1 LIHFYKSVSDDT
13 MLCKT
18 IFSVGALIITTLAA
32 PSPQEGDPNDD
43 VEVLLNGPVSTNDPD
58 YDYGGDYGGFF
69 GSGFPSLFGAPRVR
83 VVVVP
88 VDEVGL
94 DGGVG
99 GLGDILSSIFG
110 PTRDLA
116 PPSEEGVDTGA
127 ADCGVMCTFIKELLE
142 GHLKDVREHIDD
154 VRDRENEIGGDY
166 DLGSDSD
173 EGFDVNN
180 STHTTKVL
188 EDGSVVHINKTT
200 ISDTDDDG
208 NSFFFHKS
216 VIHTVND
223 GETSNGKEGAVNEEE
238 EEEVL
243 TDIPEYVDEAL
254 SGTPEYVDGDGD
266 DLEEEEKSGGVDDGL
281 MQ

>member
-1 LIHFYKSVSDDT
+1 M
-13 MLCKT
+13 MLCGT
-18 IFSVGALIITTLAA
+18 IFSVGALIISTLAA

-43 VEVLLNGPVSTNDPD
+43 VEVLVNGPVSTNDPD

-116 PPSEEGVDTGA
+116 PPSEGSAD
-127 ADCGVMCTFIKELLE
+127 DCGVMCTFLKELLE
-142 GHLKDVREHIDD
+142 GHLKGVREHIDD

-166 DLGSDSD
+166 DFGSDSD

-200 ISDTDDDG
+200 ISDTDEDG

-216 VIHTVND
+216 VIHTVSD
-223 GETSNGKEGAVNEEE
+223 GQTSNDEEDVDIAEEE
-238 EEEVL
+238 ALTGDPELIEE
-243 TDIPEYVDEAL
+243 
-254 SGTPEYVDGDGD
+254 GD
-266 DLEEEEKSGGVDDGL
+266 DLDEEEKSGGAQTAGVDDGL

>member
-1 LIHFYKSVSDDT
+1 
-13 MLCKT
+13 M
-18 IFSVGALIITTLAA
+18 G
-32 PSPQEGDPNDD
+32 
-43 VEVLLNGPVSTNDPD
+43 
-58 YDYGGDYGGFF
+58 
-69 GSGFPSLFGAPRVR
+69 
-83 VVVVP
+83 
-88 VDEVGL
+88 
-94 DGGVG
+94 
-99 GLGDILSSIFG
+99 
-110 PTRDLA
+110 
-116 PPSEEGVDTGA
+116 
-127 ADCGVMCTFIKELLE
+127 IKELLE

-166 DLGSDSD
+166 DLGNDSD
-173 EGFDVNN
+173 EEGFDVNN

-223 GETSNGKEGAVNEEE
+223 GETSNGKEGAVTEEEE

-243 TDIPEYVDEAL
+243 TGIPEYVDEAL
-254 SGTPEYVDGDGD
+254 SGTPEYVDGD

-281 MQ
+281 M

>member
-1 LIHFYKSVSDDT
+1 
-13 MLCKT
+13 MLCRT
-18 IFSVGALIITTLAA
+18 IFSVGILIFTTLAA

-88 VDEVGL
+88 VEEVGL

-116 PPSEEGVDTGA
+116 PPSEEA
-127 ADCGVMCTFIKELLE
+127 ASNDCGVMCTFIKELLE

-166 DLGSDSD
+166 DLGNDSD
-173 EGFDVNN
+173 EEGFDVNN

-200 ISDTDDDG
+200 ISDTDDNG

-223 GETSNGKEGAVNEEE
+223 REPGKEGAEEE
-238 EEEVL
+238 DAL
-243 TDIPEYVDEAL
+243 TPAYESESDT
-254 SGTPEYVDGDGD
+254 GTPTYIVDDGD
-266 DLEEEEKSGGVDDGL
+266 DLEEEQKSGGVDDGL

>member
-1 LIHFYKSVSDDT
+1 
-13 MLCKT
+13 MLCRT

-166 DLGSDSD
+166 DLGNDSD
-173 EGFDVNN
+173 EEGFDVNN

-216 VIHTVND
+216 VIHTVSD
-223 GETSNGKEGAVNEEE
+223 GEPGKEGAE

-243 TDIPEYVDEAL
+243 TPESDI
-254 SGTPEYVDGDGD
+254 GTPEFIVDDGD
-266 DLEEEEKSGGVDDGL
+266 DLEEEQKSGGVDDGL
-281 MQ
+281 IQ

>member
-1 LIHFYKSVSDDT
+1 
-13 MLCKT
+13 M
-18 IFSVGALIITTLAA
+18 GTLAA

-173 EGFDVNN
+173 EEGFDVNN

-243 TDIPEYVDEAL
+243 TDIPEYADEAL
-254 SGTPEYVDGDGD
+254 SGTPESVAGDGDDLDDAD

>member
-1 LIHFYKSVSDDT
+1 M
-13 MLCKT
+13 MLCGT
-18 IFSVGALIITTLAA
+18 IFSVGALIISTLAA

-43 VEVLLNGPVSTNDPD
+43 VEVLVNGPVSTNDPD

-116 PPSEEGVDTGA
+116 PPSEGSAD
-127 ADCGVMCTFIKELLE
+127 DCGVMCTFLKELLE
-142 GHLKDVREHIDD
+142 GHLKGVREHIDD

-166 DLGSDSD
+166 DFGSDSD

-200 ISDTDDDG
+200 ISDTDEDG

-223 GETSNGKEGAVNEEE
+223 GQTSNDEEDVEEE
-238 EEEVL
+238 AL
-243 TDIPEYVDEAL
+243 TGDPEYIEN
-254 SGTPEYVDGDGD
+254 GDN
-266 DLEEEEKSGGVDDGL
+266 LNEEEKSGGAETAGVDDGL

>member
-1 LIHFYKSVSDDT
+1 
-13 MLCKT
+13 MLCRT

-166 DLGSDSD
+166 DLGNDSD
-173 EGFDVNN
+173 EEGFDVNN

-216 VIHTVND
+216 VIHTVSD
-223 GETSNGKEGAVNEEE
+223 GELGKEGAEEE
-238 EEEVL
+238 DAL
-243 TDIPEYVDEAL
+243 TPEYESESDT
-254 SGTPEYVDGDGD
+254 GTPEYIVDDGD
-266 DLEEEEKSGGVDDGL
+266 DLEEEQKSGGVDDGL

>member
-1 LIHFYKSVSDDT
+1 M
-13 MLCKT
+13 MLCRT
-18 IFSVGALIITTLAA
+18 IFSVGALIICTLAA

-43 VEVLLNGPVSTNDPD
+43 VEVLVNGPVSTNDPD

-116 PPSEEGVDTGA
+116 PPSEGSAD
-127 ADCGVMCTFIKELLE
+127 DCGVMCTFLKELLE
-142 GHLKDVREHIDD
+142 GHLKGVREHIDD

-166 DLGSDSD
+166 DFGSDSD

-188 EDGSVVHINKTT
+188 DDGSVVHINKTT

-216 VIHTVND
+216 VIHTVSD
-223 GETSNGKEGAVNEEE
+223 GQTSNDEEDVDE
-238 EEEVL
+238 EAL
-243 TDIPEYVDEAL
+243 TGDPEYIE
-254 SGTPEYVDGDGD
+254 EGDN
-266 DLEEEEKSGGVDDGL
+266 LEKEEEKSGGVDDGL

>member
-1 LIHFYKSVSDDT
+1 
-13 MLCKT
+13 MLCGT
-18 IFSVGALIITTLAA
+18 IFSVGALIISTLGA

-43 VEVLLNGPVSTNDPD
+43 VEVLVNGPVSTNDPD
-58 YDYGGDYGGFF
+58 YDYGAGDYGGFF

-110 PTRDLA
+110 PTRDHA
-116 PPSEEGVDTGA
+116 PPSEVEAGSA
-127 ADCGVMCTFIKELLE
+127 NDCGVMCTFLKELLE
-142 GHLKDVREHIDD
+142 GHLKGVREHIDD

-166 DLGSDSD
+166 DFGSDSD

-188 EDGSVVHINKTT
+188 DDGSVVHINKTT
-200 ISDTDDDG
+200 ISDTDEDG

-216 VIHTVND
+216 VIHTVSD
-223 GETSNGKEGAVNEEE
+223 GQTSNNEENVE
-238 EEEVL
+238 EEAL
-243 TDIPEYVDEAL
+243 TGDPESIE
-254 SGTPEYVDGDGD
+254 EGD
-266 DLEEEEKSGGVDDGL
+266 DNLKEEEEKSGGVETDGVDDGL

>member
-1 LIHFYKSVSDDT
+1 
-13 MLCKT
+13 MLCRT

-166 DLGSDSD
+166 DLGNDSD
-173 EGFDVNN
+173 EEGFDVNN

-216 VIHTVND
+216 VIHTVSD
-223 GETSNGKEGAVNEEE
+223 GEPGKEGAEEE
-238 EEEVL
+238 DAL
-243 TDIPEYVDEAL
+243 TPEYESESDT
-254 SGTPEYVDGDGD
+254 GTPEYIVDDGD
-266 DLEEEEKSGGVDDGL
+266 DLEEEQKSGGVDDGL

>member
-1 LIHFYKSVSDDT
+1 M
-13 MLCKT
+13 MLCGT
-18 IFSVGALIITTLAA
+18 IFSVGALIISTLAA

-43 VEVLLNGPVSTNDPD
+43 VEVLVNGPVSTNDPD

-116 PPSEEGVDTGA
+116 PPSEGSAD
-127 ADCGVMCTFIKELLE
+127 DCGVMCTFLKELLE
-142 GHLKDVREHIDD
+142 GHLKGVREHIDD

-166 DLGSDSD
+166 DFGSDSD

-188 EDGSVVHINKTT
+188 DDGSVVHINKTT
-200 ISDTDDDG
+200 ISDTDEDG

-216 VIHTVND
+216 VIHTISD
-223 GETSNGKEGAVNEEE
+223 GQTSNDEEDVEEE
-238 EEEVL
+238 AL
-243 TDIPEYVDEAL
+243 TGDPEYIEN
-254 SGTPEYVDGDGD
+254 GDNLD
-266 DLEEEEKSGGVDDGL
+266 EEEKSGGVETAGVDDGL

>member
-1 LIHFYKSVSDDT
+1 
-13 MLCKT
+13 MLSTT
-18 IFSVGALIITTLAA
+18 IFSIGALIVTTFAA
-32 PSPQEGDPNDD
+32 PSPQEEGDPNDD

-83 VVVVP
+83 VLVVP

-116 PPSEEGVDTGA
+116 PPSKESVESA
-127 ADCGVMCTFIKELLE
+127 AADDCGVMCTFIKELLE
-142 GHLKDVREHIDD
+142 GHLKGVKEHIDD

-166 DLGSDSD
+166 DFGSDSD

-200 ISDTDDDG
+200 ISDTDEDG

-216 VIHTVND
+216 VIHTIND
-223 GETSNGKEGAVNEEE
+223 GQESDGKEAEDEEA
-238 EEEVL
+238 L
-243 TDIPEYVDEAL
+243 IGIPEYVVDEY
-254 SGTPEYVDGDGD
+254 SGTPENVDDGED
-266 DLEEEEKSGGVDDGL
+266 VDEEEKSGGVDDGL

>member
-1 LIHFYKSVSDDT
+1 

-18 IFSVGALIITTLAA
+18 IFSVGVLIISTLAA

-88 VDEVGL
+88 VDEVGP

-116 PPSEEGVDTGA
+116 PPSEEGVDSA
-127 ADCGVMCTFIKELLE
+127 ADCGAMCTFIKELLE
-142 GHLKDVREHIDD
+142 GHLKGVREHIDD

-173 EGFDVNN
+173 SAGFDVNN

-200 ISDTDDDG
+200 ISDTDEDG

-216 VIHTVND
+216 VIHTVSD
-223 GETSNGKEGAVNEEE
+223 GQEGNGKEGEEA
-238 EEEVL
+238 L
-243 TDIPEYVDEAL
+243 AGIPEYVVDES
-254 SGTPEYVDGDGD
+254 SGTPEYVDNGEDV
-266 DLEEEEKSGGVDDGL
+266 EEEEKSGGVDDGL

>member
-1 LIHFYKSVSDDT
+1 
-13 MLCKT
+13 MLCRT
-18 IFSVGALIITTLAA
+18 IFSVGILIFSTLAA

-69 GSGFPSLFGAPRVR
+69 GSGFPTLFGGAPRVR

-94 DGGVG
+94 DSGVG
-99 GLGDILSSIFG
+99 GFGDILSSIFG
-110 PTRDLA
+110 PTRDIA
-116 PPSEEGVDTGA
+116 PPSEGEPGSAD
-127 ADCGVMCTFIKELLE
+127 DCGVMCTFIKELLE

-166 DLGSDSD
+166 DFGGDSD

-188 EDGSVVHINKTT
+188 DDGSVLHINKTT
-200 ISDTDDDG
+200 ISDTDEDG

-216 VIHTVND
+216 VIHTVSD
-223 GETSNGKEGAVNEEE
+223 GETSVEE
-238 EEEVL
+238 
-243 TDIPEYVDEAL
+243 EAL
-254 SGTPEYVDGDGD
+254 SGTPEDVDNGD
-266 DLEEEEKSGGVDDGL
+266 DLEEEEKSGGVETDGVDDGL

>member
-1 LIHFYKSVSDDT
+1 
-13 MLCKT
+13 MLCRT
-18 IFSVGALIITTLAA
+18 IFSVGALIISTLAA

-88 VDEVGL
+88 VEEVGL

-116 PPSEEGVDTGA
+116 PPSKDA
-127 ADCGVMCTFIKELLE
+127 ASDDCGVMCTFIKELLE

-188 EDGSVVHINKTT
+188 DDGSVVHINKTT

-216 VIHTVND
+216 VIHTVSD
-223 GETSNGKEGAVNEEE
+223 GETSKEGVEEE
-238 EEEVL
+238 EEEEEAL
-243 TDIPEYVDEAL
+243 TPEYEGL
-254 SGTPEYVDGDGD
+254 SGTPEYVDDGD
-266 DLEEEEKSGGVDDGL
+266 NLEEEQKSRGVDDGL

>member
-1 LIHFYKSVSDDT
+1 

-18 IFSVGALIITTLAA
+18 IFSVGVLIVSTLAA

-88 VDEVGL
+88 VDEVGP

-116 PPSEEGVDTGA
+116 PPSEEGVDSAG
-127 ADCGVMCTFIKELLE
+127 DCGAMCTFIKELLE
-142 GHLKDVREHIDD
+142 GHLKGVREHIDD

-173 EGFDVNN
+173 SAGFDVNN

-200 ISDTDDDG
+200 ISDTDEDG

-216 VIHTVND
+216 VIHTVSD
-223 GETSNGKEGAVNEEE
+223 GKEGNGKEGEEA
-238 EEEVL
+238 L
-243 TDIPEYVDEAL
+243 AGIPEYVVDES
-254 SGTPEYVDGDGD
+254 SGTPEYVDNGEDV
-266 DLEEEEKSGGVDDGL
+266 EEEEKSGGVDDGL

>member
-1 LIHFYKSVSDDT
+1 
-13 MLCKT
+13 MLCRT

-166 DLGSDSD
+166 DLGNDSD
-173 EGFDVNN
+173 EEGFDVNN

-216 VIHTVND
+216 VIHTVSD
-223 GETSNGKEGAVNEEE
+223 GEPGKEGA

-243 TDIPEYVDEAL
+243 TPEYESESDT
-254 SGTPEYVDGDGD
+254 GTPEFIIDDGD
-266 DLEEEEKSGGVDDGL
+266 DLEEEQKSGGVDDGL

>member
-1 LIHFYKSVSDDT
+1 
-13 MLCKT
+13 MLCRT
-18 IFSVGALIITTLAA
+18 IFSVGALIVSTLAA

-69 GSGFPSLFGAPRVR
+69 GSGFPSLFGGAPRVR

-94 DGGVG
+94 DSGVG

-110 PTRDLA
+110 PTRDIA
-116 PPSEEGVDTGA
+116 PPSEVA
-127 ADCGVMCTFIKELLE
+127 ADDCGVMCTFLKELLE

-166 DLGSDSD
+166 DVGSDSD

-188 EDGSVVHINKTT
+188 DDGSVVHINKTT
-200 ISDTDDDG
+200 ISDTDEDG

-216 VIHTVND
+216 VIHTVSD
-223 GETSNGKEGAVNEEE
+223 GETSVEE
-238 EEEVL
+238 
-243 TDIPEYVDEAL
+243 EAL
-254 SGTPEYVDGDGD
+254 SGTPEDVDNGD
-266 DLEEEEKSGGVDDGL
+266 DLEEEEKSGGVETDGVDDGL

>member
-1 LIHFYKSVSDDT
+1 M
-13 MLCKT
+13 MLCRT
-18 IFSVGALIITTLAA
+18 MFSVGALIISTLGA

-43 VEVLLNGPVSTNDPD
+43 VEVLVNGPVSTNDPD

-69 GSGFPSLFGAPRVR
+69 GSGGFPSLFGAPRVR

-116 PPSEEGVDTGA
+116 PPSEVEAGSA
-127 ADCGVMCTFIKELLE
+127 NDCGVMCTFLKELLE
-142 GHLKDVREHIDD
+142 GHLKGVREHIDD

-166 DLGSDSD
+166 DFGSDSD

-180 STHTTKVL
+180 STHSTKVL
-188 EDGSVVHINKTT
+188 DDGSVVHINKTT

-216 VIHTVND
+216 VIHTVSD
-223 GETSNGKEGAVNEEE
+223 GQTSNDEEDVEEE
-238 EEEVL
+238 ALTEDPESIEE
-243 TDIPEYVDEAL
+243 
-254 SGTPEYVDGDGD
+254 GD
-266 DLEEEEKSGGVDDGL
+266 DNLKEEEEKSGGVETDGVDDGL

>member
-1 LIHFYKSVSDDT
+1 M
-13 MLCKT
+13 MLCGT
-18 IFSVGALIITTLAA
+18 IFSVGALIISTLAA

-43 VEVLLNGPVSTNDPD
+43 VEVLVNGPVSTNDPD

-116 PPSEEGVDTGA
+116 PPSESSD
-127 ADCGVMCTFIKELLE
+127 DCGVMCTFLKELLE
-142 GHLKDVREHIDD
+142 GHLKGVREHIDD

-166 DLGSDSD
+166 DFGSDSD

-200 ISDTDDDG
+200 ISDTDEDG

-216 VIHTVND
+216 VIHTVSD
-223 GETSNGKEGAVNEEE
+223 GQTSNDEEDVEEE
-238 EEEVL
+238 AL
-243 TDIPEYVDEAL
+243 TGDPEYIEN
-254 SGTPEYVDGDGD
+254 GDNLD
-266 DLEEEEKSGGVDDGL
+266 EEEKSGGVETAGVDDGL